1 MNRRVRLA
9 IEMAGLL
16 GLLSVFAGACSTVA
30 SIGAHIGQQAGVID
44 ERQAESIRQSGE
56 QIERSFQDFTPQQE
70 YYIGRSVAATVF
82 EKYAAYEDPAA
93 NRYLNRL
100 GQTLALFSERPEL
113 YTGYRFQILDDKE
126 INAFATPG
134 GHVFLTTGMLRLAD
148 TEGELA
154 AILAHEI
161 SHIQEKHGLQSIRT
175 SRVTA
180 AFTSA
185 ALTGARIAGDREIG
199 RLTEIFEDS
208 IADITQTLFTT
219 GYSRSSEK
227 EADLGAVRILRR
239 AGYDPRSLVS
249 FLKQMEKRW
258 NPHGPGFAQ
267 THPSPEKRISLVA
280 EKAGLGSPDVNAART
295 ARFKRYL
302 GAL

>member
-1 MNRRVRLA
+1 M
-9 IEMAGLL
+9 
-16 GLLSVFAGACSTVA
+16 
-30 SIGAHIGQQAGVID
+30 
-44 ERQAESIRQSGE
+44 
-56 QIERSFQDFTPQQE
+56 
-70 YYIGRSVAATVF
+70 AATVL
-82 EKYAAYEDPAA
+82 EKYTAYDDPAA
-93 NRYLNRL
+93 NLYLNRL
-100 GQTLALFSERPEL
+100 GQTLALFSERPEI
-113 YTGYRFQILDDKE
+113 YAGYCFQILDDDE

-180 AFTSA
+180 ALTSA
-185 ALTGARIAGDREIG
+185 ALTGVMLAGDQEIG
-199 RLTEIFEDS
+199 KLTEIFEDS
-208 IADITQTLFTT
+208 IADITRTLFTT

-249 FLKQMEKRW
+249 FLRQMEKRW
-258 NPHGPGFAQ
+258 NPHGPGFAR

-280 EKAGLGSPDVNAART
+280 GMTGDGFPEGNAVRA

-302 GAL
+302 GTL